1 MSIEDELREGQQSS
15 AILTDTT
22 VPARRHPLWQLFGE
36 GPMREH
42 DVDTLV
48 DYPSQSVTG
57 DVGPHAEGCL
67 EDDRGR
73 ELQAF
78 RHQLDR
84 APFCCGPGPPFYER
98 CCLAFDEGVVRR
110 DGGPGEG
117 GLYRAPVRLPVFI
130 VEGEKSPTHDQ
141 FELFV
146 EHATLIVRT
155 VLDEHAVNR
164 GGAGG
169 EREDV
174 GAHADA

>member
-48 DYPSQSVTG
+48 DYPSQSVNG

-73 ELQAF
+73 ELQAL
-78 RHQLDR
+78 RHQLEMR
-84 APFCCGPGPPFYER
+84 PFFRGPGPPFYER
-98 CCLAFDEGVVRR
+98 CC
-110 DGGPGEG
+110 
-117 GLYRAPVRLPVFI
+117 
-130 VEGEKSPTHDQ
+130 
-141 FELFV
+141 
-146 EHATLIVRT
+146 
-155 VLDEHAVNR
+155 
-164 GGAGG
+164 
-169 EREDV
+169 
-174 GAHADA
+174 